1 MCGFDR
7 TSHVRFS
14 AMPSTCDPWPRTD
27 SAFSAVTIHAMLCF
41 NMTYICLS
49 HLSHLITL
57 ITSYHTYHILSH
69 ISHYTVDTVDT
80 VAVRECYVW
89 SQSGVTDE
97 CPHGHQSPSPK
108 PGRWAQ
114 FPPAVPRNWHSWH
127 CEMLRDHGE
136 MALIVALN
144 GIFMGYCW
152 DINGILLWTYMNIY

>member
-1 MCGFDR
+1 MIWGFLDFIGWGCVDLIAPPMSDSLQCR
-7 TSHVRFS
+7 RPAIRDQGLIQRS
-14 AMPSTCDPWPRTD
+14 APWL
-27 SAFSAVTIHAMLCF
+27 SMLC
-41 NMTYICLS
+41 YA
-49 HLSHLITL
+49 LIWL
-57 ITSYHTYHILSH
+57 IYAYHTYHILSH
-69 ISHYTVDTVDT
+69 ISHYNVDTVDT

-89 SQSGVTDE
+89 SQSRVTDE